1 MLNKNTRLLF
11 KMVFLDHKIFRSI
24 CFFLCICFSLNPLKA
39 CKLWAVCN
47 KSDGTF
53 ETLSSAEQIE
63 VEAQLTSFFQQSQA
77 MADGWSLFGYGEGDL
92 DSLNPIQ
99 RSEIPAAQDSSLYW
113 SAVEVLLNNSNR
125 IGLGHLRL
133 ASSGTS
139 SIPNPHPWIFY
150 KDGLTYSLMH
160 NGTVNKNIL
169 YDLITNNG
177 SDLFWLESHPP
188 QTFGAGEWKEGG
200 WTSVVDSELIL
211 LLLMK
216 LIELNGDI
224 LLGLK
229 STMSQL
235 ICAGVPPG
243 QLNIIFSNGE
253 TLYVFGG
260 TDRLYYAESDGHYAI
275 MTSPSVSINLN
286 WNGIEDQE
294 LYTFSS
300 SGFERYPNFVS
311 DLLDEE
317 ISFNPKSFSMGRAY
331 PNPFNSSVRFSLKSS
346 ASGSAQISII
356 SVNGKLIDQFNISV
370 FKNDNKIIQ
379 WQPRANIASGTYF
392 VRAESKGIE
401 NSQKILFIK

>member
-1 MLNKNTRLLF
+1 MLKNKTRLLF
-11 KMVFLDHKIFRSI
+11 KMVFLDCKILRSI
-24 CFFLCICFSLNPLKA
+24 CFLLCICFSSHPLKA

-77 MADGWSLFGYGEGDL
+77 MVDGWSLFGYGEGDL
-92 DSLNPIQ
+92 DSLSPIQ
-99 RSEIPAAQDSSLYW
+99 RSEIPATQDSSLYW

-235 ICAGVPPG
+235 IHAGVPVG

-275 MTSPSVSINLN
+275 MTSPNESTGLN
-286 WNGIEDQE
+286 WNGIENQE

-300 SGFERYPNFVS
+300 SGFERYSNFVS
-311 DLLDEE
+311 EVLDEE
-317 ISFNPKSFSMGRAY
+317 ISFTPKSFSMGRAY
-331 PNPFNSSVRFSLKSS
+331 PNPFNSGVRFSLKT
-346 ASGSAQISII
+346 AVSGLAQISII
-356 SVNGKLIDQFNISV
+356 SVNGKLVDQFNISV
-370 FKNDNKIIQ
+370 FENDSKIIY
-379 WQPRANIASGTYF
+379 WRPKATIASGTYF
-392 VRAESKGIE
+392 IRVESKGIKK
-401 NSQKILFIK
+401 SQKILFIK